1 MFRIDGNDAVDRA
14 FVRLVLFAAVA
25 VAATV
30 LGGGRPLAVAVVC
43 AAAMAKACFVV
54 LDFLER
60 RRRRDAL
67 TVALLVWPAVFLAA
81 GAVVALLAG
90 DR

>member
-1 MFRIDGNDAVDRA
+1 MFFVGGKAAVDRA
-14 FVRLVLFAAVA
+14 FVRLVLLAAVA

-43 AAAMAKACFVV
+43 AAAMVKACFVV

-60 RRRRDAL
+60 RGRRDAL
-67 TVALLVWPAVFLAA
+67 TVALFVWPAVFLTA
-81 GAVVALLAG
+81 GAVIALLAI